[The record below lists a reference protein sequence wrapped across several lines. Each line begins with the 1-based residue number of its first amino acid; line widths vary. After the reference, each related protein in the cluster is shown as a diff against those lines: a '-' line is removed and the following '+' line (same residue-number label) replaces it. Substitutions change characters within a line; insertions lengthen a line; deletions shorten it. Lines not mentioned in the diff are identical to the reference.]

1 MWSRVVRVGLV
12 VATTAI
18 VLFGTAKLQPDGG
31 DQALDAAGYALV
43 TVAGAALLGL
53 RRWPVATAGVVT
65 AAIAGYAVLGYPDGP
80 MLVFAL
86 AALYGVAAS
95 CRRHVAYLTASGVSA
110 VVLAVNV
117 IADGGM
123 GVADLLFVGW
133 AAAAVLAADAV
144 RGYRDRV
151 AARRDR
157 ARWQSEL
164 REQET
169 QRRIAE
175 ERLRIGRDL
184 HDSVAHSMAI
194 INVQSGVAAH
204 VIDVRPEVAKE
215 ALGVIRAASAEALEE
230 LAAMVRVLRSE
241 PEQPALRP
249 APGLGELPDLVASVR
264 QAGLRV
270 ELTMSGSA
278 HTVARP
284 IGQAVYRIIQEALTN
299 VVRHARATRADV
311 VLDCA
316 PHGAV
321 SLRVVDDG
329 AALTN
334 TTGGTKVGIMGMRE
348 RAESTGGR
356 LDAAVQPG
364 GGFRVAA
371 QWPGSR

>member
-1 MWSRVVRVGLV
+1 MAVGAALV
-12 VATTAI
+12 VVTTAI
-18 VLFGTAKLQPDGG
+18 VLFGTAKLQPDDG
-31 DQALDAAGYALV
+31 DRALDTPGYALV
-43 TVAGAALLGL
+43 TVTGAALLGW

-65 AAIAGYAVLGYPDGP
+65 AAVAGYAVRGYPDGP
-80 MLVFAL
+80 VLVFAL

-95 CRRHVAYLTASGVSA
+95 CRRHVAYLAASGVSA
-110 VVLAVNV
+110 VVLVVNV
-117 IADGGM
+117 VVDGGM
-123 GVADLLFVGW
+123 GVADLLFIGW
-133 AAAAVLAADAV
+133 AAAAVLSAEAV

-157 ARWQSEL
+157 TRWQNEL

-169 QRRIAE
+169 QRRVAE

-204 VIDVRPEVAKE
+204 VIDVRPDVAKE
-215 ALGVIRAASAEALEE
+215 ALDVIRAASAEALEE

-249 APGLGELPDLVASVR
+249 APGLSELSDLVASVR

-270 ELTMSGSA
+270 ELAVSGPA

-284 IGQAVYRIIQEALTN
+284 IGQAVYRITQEALTN
-299 VVRHARATRADV
+299 VVRHARATRAAV
-311 VLDCA
+311 VLDCS
-316 PHGAV
+316 PDGAV
-321 SLRVVDDG
+321 SLQVVDDG
-329 AALTN
+329 AAAVTDES
-334 TTGGTKVGIMGMRE
+334 GGTKVGIIGMRE
-348 RAESTGGR
+348 RAASTGGR
-356 LDAAVQPG
+356 LDAAAQPG

-371 QWPGSR
+371 QWSGSR